1 MNNFYKGGR
10 GLAFSQREEGTC
22 SRKEKPPRLS
32 ETLTN
37 QVREGGADLP
47 SAMARQV
54 VGISSEL
61 LRVLFDT
68 CSTGLRQLFGKS
80 SAASRRAAEALP
92 KDSRSCPEAVSN
104 ASRSGLEDHPNSAA
118 ESDKF
123 LHRRPHISPVG
134 FKYALSTDEVLF
146 MQPLRKPKK
155 SRLMYPECTASV
167 RRMYGI
173 SSTEVRRS
181 YRIPTTGL
189 HAFCTPAVS
198 RPARICERMV
208 RFSLRRLF
216 FKEPND
222 IFMPAALSLI
232 CFSLKSL
239 FFKATKNKVVFSY
252 GLLWFSSILSSLMF
266 LKNIRILSVGFLCF
280 MLFSLPM
287 AWAQSAETRAAE
299 RQTTV
304 NALTVGE
311 KVPTDFWTQEH
322 LFYVDGD
329 TVRATLEE
337 YKGKVLLLDFWA
349 TWCGTCIASMPRIH
363 ALQDSFA
370 QDMAVLPVTQQSA
383 VIVSKFIAGNSNLSQ
398 IDLHSI
404 VGDSVLKKIF
414 PHKMIP
420 HVVWIV
426 DEKVYAIS
434 NSVDVT

>member
-1 MNNFYKGGR
+1 EKVLKRYRR
-10 GLAFSQREEGTC
+10 GT
-22 SRKEKPPRLS
+22 
-32 ETLTN
+32 
-37 QVREGGADLP
+37 
-47 SAMARQV
+47 
-54 VGISSEL
+54 
-61 LRVLFDT
+61 
-68 CSTGLRQLFGKS
+68 
-80 SAASRRAAEALP
+80 
-92 KDSRSCPEAVSN
+92 
-104 ASRSGLEDHPNSAA
+104 
-118 ESDKF
+118 
-123 LHRRPHISPVG
+123 
-134 FKYALSTDEVLF
+134 
-146 MQPLRKPKK
+146 
-155 SRLMYPECTASV
+155 
-167 RRMYGI
+167 
-173 SSTEVRRS
+173 TEVRGS
-181 YRIPTTGL
+181 YRIPTAGL
-189 HAFCTPAVS
+189 HAFCTSAVS
-198 RPARICERMV
+198 RPVREYERMV

-222 IFMPAALSLI
+222 ILTPAALSLI

-252 GLLWFSSILSSLMF
+252 VLLWFSSILSSLIV
-266 LKNIRILSVGFLCF
+266 LKNIRIHSVGFLCF

-287 AWAQSAETRAAE
+287 DWAQSAETRAAE

-311 KVPTDFWTQEH
+311 KVPTDFWPQEH

-383 VIVSKFIAGNSNLSQ
+383 VIVSKFIAGNSDLSQ

-434 NSVDVT
+434 NSVDVTKVNILNALNSAPSQIPVKIDVMDYNSGLPLLLANNGAREDYFLSRSIITDKIEGIPSTLNFLKANERDDSFIISATNASPRNLYSLAFKKLRTIPMNRIIFDSRLDRSDLEHKFFKELY